1 MYRMIKRRPTPSM
14 AVAFVALLAALSG
27 TAVALPGTGSVDSG
41 DLKDGAVKS
50 VDIRKSAVT
59 GAKVKNNSLNGKD
72 IRGITGR
79 DIKDNSLT
87 GDEISEGTLDKVPS
101 AGDADTL
108 GGKPASAFERGNDTI
123 PFSVRVAGSGE
134 KTVATVGPF
143 RVFVRCT
150 ANDSGGTEEVTE
162 IVMTT
167 TDPDSSFDDNN
178 GPEYDPWDPGDE
190 AIVTSTSGAGSDLE
204 AEGGTATANAV
215 AADGSGVIVHS
226 YALGQNL
233 GGTTDTCWAQ
243 GVVNATPAS

>member
-1 MYRMIKRRPTPSM
+1 MIKRRPTPSM

-27 TAVALPGTGSVDSG
+27 TAVALPGTGTVDSG
-41 DLKDGAVKS
+41 DLKDGAVKT

-72 IRGITGR
+72 VRGITGR

-108 GGKPASAFERGNDTI
+108 GGKPASAYETGNDTV

-134 KTVATVGPF
+134 KTIATVGPF

-150 ANDSGGTEEVTE
+150 ANNGGTEELTE
-162 IVMTT
+162 LVMTT
-167 TDPDSSFDDNN
+167 TDPNSAFDDNN
-178 GPEYDPWDPGDE
+178 GPEYDPWSPGTE
-190 AIVTSTSGAGSDLE
+190 AVLTSENGSGSDLE
-204 AEGGTATANAV
+204 AEGNTATANAV
-215 AADGSGVIVHS
+215 ASDGSGVIVHS

-243 GVVNATPAS
+243 GVVTATPAS

>member
-1 MYRMIKRRPTPSM
+1 MHRSLKWRPTPAM
-14 AVAFVALLAALSG
+14 AIAFVALLAALGG
-27 TAVALPGTGSVDSG
+27 TAVALPGTGSVDSA
-41 DLKDGAVKS
+41 DLKDGAVKT
-50 VDIRKSAVT
+50 VDIRKGAVNS
-59 GAKVKNNSLNGKD
+59 AKVKNNSLTSKD
-72 IRGITGR
+72 VRGITGR

-101 AGDADTL
+101 AGDADSL
-108 GGKPASAFERGNDTI
+108 GGKPASAYQTGNDTI

-150 ANDSGGTEEVTE
+150 ANNGGGTEELTE
-162 IVMTT
+162 LLMTT
-167 TDPDSSFDDNN
+167 TDPNSSFDDNN
-178 GPEYDPWDPGDE
+178 GPEFDPWDPASE
-190 AIVTSTSGAGSDLE
+190 AVLTSETGSGSDLE
-204 AEGGTATANAV
+204 AEGNTATANAV

-243 GVVNATPAS
+243 GVVHATPAS